1 MIDQDQAC
9 IPLDDVNGISLLD
22 LVTHRSPLEVTVAF
36 IYKS

>member
-1 MIDQDQAC
+1 MIDEDQAC

-22 LVTHRSPLEVTVAF
+22 LVTHRIPLEATVAS